1 MRRRL
6 LLAAIAATALLPA
19 SMAWAQEG
27 EGEGG
32 GRKRKQP
39 YLQLQTVAVSIVRAT
54 GRRGVL
60 TVEVGIDV
68 PDPKLREQVELYL
81 PRLYSAYVT
90 ALQPYALG
98 LTPGQPPNADFISMT
113 LQRETDRTL
122 GRRGAR
128 LLLGS
133 ILLN

>member
-6 LLAAIAATALLPA
+6 FLAALLALALPPA
-19 SMAWAQEG
+19 PGALAQ

-32 GRKRKQP
+32 GRRKKP
-39 YLQLQTVAVSIVRAT
+39 SYLQLKTVAVSIVRAD

-60 TVEVGIDV
+60 TVEAGLDV
-68 PDPKLREQVELYL
+68 PDPGLRDQVDLYL

-98 LTPGQPPNADFISMT
+98 LTSGQPPNADYIALT
-113 LQRETDRTL
+113 LQRETDHTL

>member
-1 MRRRL
+1 MRRRRL
-6 LLAAIAATALLPA
+6 LAALCALATLPA
-19 SMAWAQEG
+19 SAAVAQEG
-27 EGEGG
+27 EGGA
-32 GRKRKQP
+32 KKAKPP
-39 YLQLQTVAVSIVRAT
+39 YLQLKTVAVSIVRGN

-60 TVEVGIDV
+60 TVEVGLDV
-68 PDPKLREQVELYL
+68 QDPGLRNRVELYL
-81 PRLYSAYVT
+81 PLLYSAYVS

-98 LTPGQPPNADFISMT
+98 LGLGQPPNADFISAT

-122 GRRGAR
+122 GRRGAK

>member
-1 MRRRL
+1 VRRRL
-6 LLAAIAATALLPA
+6 ILFALAAAALLPA
-19 SMAWAQEG
+19 PATMAQEG
-27 EGEGG
+27 EGGG
-32 GRKRKQP
+32 KKKKQP
-39 YLQLQTVAVSIVRAT
+39 YLQLKTVAVSIVRAS

-60 TVEVGIDV
+60 TVEVGLDV
-68 PDPKLREQVELYL
+68 SDPGLRDQVDLYL

-98 LTPGQPPNADFISMT
+98 LQPGQPPNADFIALT